1 MLVLGLETSCDD
13 TAVGLVDDERHV
25 LANCVASQTEAHK
38 PYGGVVPEIAAR
50 AHLDLID
57 TLVKRA
63 LQESGKSFADLSA
76 IAATCGP
83 GLIGG
88 VMVGAMTGKALA
100 AVRGLPFIGVNHL
113 EAHALTP
120 RLTNELEFPYLL
132 LLLSGGHS
140 QILLVKGVGVYER
153 LGGTIDDAVGECF
166 DKGAKLLGL
175 GYPGGPLIERA
186 AAEGNAD
193 AFDLPRPMLGREG
206 CDFSF
211 SGLKTALRQ
220 LVEKQSNQQSGAKP
234 FPLGRKV
241 GWGVQQT
248 PNIGSCSDPPP
259 NLPPRGEEQDL
270 FISQNMSSNSENKIF
285 ISNAAASLQAAITDI
300 LADRADHALQMAEAA
315 KPTALVVAGGVA
327 ANQAI
332 RAKLQTVAIKHGL
345 PFVAPRLDLCT
356 DNGAMVAWAGVER
369 LRLGLTDSLD
379 MASRPRWPLA
389 EMMGTR

>member
-1 MLVLGLETSCDD
+1 MIVLGIETSCDD
-13 TAVGLVDDERHV
+13 TAVGIVDVERRV
-25 LANCVASQTEAHK
+25 LANCVASQTEQHQ

-57 TLVKRA
+57 ELVRRA
-63 LQESGKSFADLSA
+63 LKESGLGFADLSG

-88 VMVGAMTGKALA
+88 VMVGAMTGKAIA
-100 AVRGLPFIGVNHL
+100 AVRRLPFIGVNHL

-120 RLTNELEFPYLL
+120 RLTNELLFPYLL

-140 QILLVKGVGVYER
+140 QILLVKGIGAYLR

-186 AAEGNAD
+186 AATGNAE
-193 AFDLPRPMLGREG
+193 AYDLPRPMLGREG

-220 LVEKQSNQQSGAKP
+220 LVEKQSNLQGDIA
-234 FPLGRKV
+234 PLPARGREY
-241 GWGVQQT
+241 
-248 PNIGSCSDPPP
+248 
-259 NLPPRGEEQDL
+259 L
-270 FISQNMSSNSENKIF
+270 SNF
-285 ISNAAASLQAAITDI
+285 TADAAASLQKAITDI
-300 LADRADHALQMAEAA
+300 LANRAEHALKMALKD

-327 ANQAI
+327 ANLAI
-332 RAKLQTVAIKHGL
+332 RARLQEVAAGFGL
-345 PFVAPRLDLCT
+345 PFVAPALSLCT

-369 LRLGLTDSLD
+369 LRLGLTDPLD
-379 MASRPRWPLA
+379 IAARPRWPLDA
-389 EMMGTR
+389 LAQQAGKR